1 MSQQT
6 ISAGSAGVGDAHAGS
21 GASEHGGMNKLGAL
35 LCWAVV
41 FADIGTSVYYT
52 PGILFGQFG
61 HLAGFFVTL
70 TMFAFVL
77 LALKYAEVSVRFPEG
92 GGVVTVSA
100 RALSP
105 WMGALGGMFIL
116 VDYFLTAAISSLSGL
131 QYFQD
136 VYPAIKPF
144 VLIATIVVVALLG
157 VLNWWGIK
165 ESAMVSLVIAILA
178 FISDIVILFAVF
190 ITIPLPEI
198 IHLVTII
205 FRGSALTPVTVLTGF
220 AGAFL
225 AFSGLESISQ
235 LSPVMRRP
243 RSRTVTIALSLVVIT
258 VGLTSPLLTILS
270 TTLLD
275 GSHNGLLRNQVA
287 HIDPNQ
293 FISQLGGAF
302 AGPVVGIATAVI
314 ASALLIFASN
324 TAIIGSYHVFLALS
338 RMSFFPQI
346 VEKRDKFRGT
356 PIISIVLATGI
367 PIAIL
372 IVANGQI
379 DLLGQLYAF
388 GLLGAFALTCI
399 SLDFLRF
406 RERRGGKQITLHD
419 EEIEAE
425 AAQAARLGD
434 LSRQS
439 SVDSDA
445 IVDEDEEERRAALV
459 GSAGVAIPEA
469 PVEQTALEQAL
480 AIWRKYWRAYWP
492 TVNFGLGIVTTLLVM
507 AAWITNL
514 ITKRDA
520 TIFGSSLTAVGM
532 VIAVLH
538 YRWRK
543 QQGLNTVQPSWAMSL
558 APNAVFAI
566 ARSGLA
572 QNAQIIESAF
582 RSARGRPVLVLFLS
596 TRQPATARIMQ
607 INDPA
612 LRDDEAQDIFR
623 LAERLSATTHTPTQ
637 VFYRIGPVASA
648 ANLWRVARCQEVV
661 ADPETA
667 RDFAKSVA
675 PTYIR
680 YRREGEATVAH
691 MVIRPREEA
700 AAATPALVPAP
711 SGRAPRAPLATPP
724 SGGPPELYDEDTG
737 SFNDEAWIEEY
748 RDLEDAYSSVKTGPR
763 PGLNQSRNGHS
774 GGRRAPEAEKR
785 FGEEPHPDHE
795 HVGDTKPRHRVK
807 VVHSL
812 LPSQSGVIQTP
823 PQARRTAPPAQSTP
837 TAQPKPQPSETP
849 RMSEPT
855 PIESDED
862 DWYWNGE
869 DLVRMSE
876 PEPRDGA
883 SDQGA
888 SSHGS
893 GDEESAAG
901 DAGAEVTDDS
911 ERG

>member
-1 MSQQT
+1 
-6 ISAGSAGVGDAHAGS
+6 
-21 GASEHGGMNKLGAL
+21 MNKLGAL

-41 FADIGTSVYYT
+41 FADIGTSVYYV

-70 TMFAFVL
+70 TMGAFVL

-136 VYPAIKPF
+136 VFPPIKPF
-144 VLIATIVVVALLG
+144 VLIGTIIVLLLLG

-178 FISDIVILFAVF
+178 FVSDIVILFAVF
-190 ITIPLPEI
+190 LTIPLPEI
-198 IHLVTII
+198 IHLITII
-205 FRGSALTPVTVLTGF
+205 FRGSALTPLTVLSGF

-275 GSHNGLLRNQVA
+275 GGHNALLRNQVA
-287 HIDPNQ
+287 NIDPNQ

-324 TAIIGSYHVFLALS
+324 TAIIGTYHVFLALS

-346 VEKRDKFRGT
+346 VERRDKFRGT
-356 PIISIVLATGI
+356 PTISILLATVI

-388 GLLGAFALTCI
+388 GLLGAFTLTCI
-399 SLDFLRF
+399 SLDVLRF

-419 EEIEAE
+419 EELEAE
-425 AAQAARLGD
+425 AAEAARTGVALQPPSAPIGD
-434 LSRQS
+434 EE
-439 SVDSDA
+439 
-445 IVDEDEEERRAALV
+445 DEDEEERRAALV
-459 GSAGVAIPEA
+459 GSAGVSIPEA
-469 PVEQTALEQAL
+469 PIEQTSWER
-480 AIWRKYWRAYWP
+480 AIAAWRKHWRAYWP
-492 TVNFGLGIVTTLLVM
+492 TVNFGLGIVTTVLVL
-507 AAWITNL
+507 AAWVTNL
-514 ITKRDA
+514 IDKRDA
-520 TIFGSSLTAVGM
+520 TIFGSSLTVVGM
-532 VIAVLH
+532 TIAILH

-558 APNAVFAI
+558 APNSVFAI
-566 ARSGLA
+566 ARTGLA

-582 RSARGRPVLVLFLS
+582 RSARGRRVLVLFLS

-623 LAERLSATTHTPTQ
+623 LAERLSAATHTPTQ

-648 ANLWRVARCQEVV
+648 ANLWRFARSQEVV
-661 ADPETA
+661 ADEETA
-667 RDFAKSVA
+667 SEFAQSVA

-680 YRREGEATVAH
+680 YRREGEVTVAH
-691 MVIRPREEA
+691 MVIRPREEVA
-700 AAATPALVPAP
+700 GATPAVVPTPAGRAP
-711 SGRAPRAPLATPP
+711 RAPRAPLATPP
-724 SGGPPELYDEDTG
+724 TGGPPTLYDEDSG

-763 PGLNQSRNGHS
+763 PGLDQTRNGRNGVHRVS
-774 GGRRAPEAEKR
+774 EVDRR
-785 FGEEPHPDHE
+785 FGEEPQPDHG
-795 HVGDTKPRHRVK
+795 HVGDTKPRHPVRV
-807 VVHSL
+807 VRGL
-812 LPSQSGVIQTP
+812 PPSQSGVMQTP
-823 PQARRTAPPAQSTP
+823 PQARRTAPPVPPAPPTP
-837 TAQPKPQPSETP
+837 PKPQPSETA

-869 DLVRMSE
+869 DLIRLSE
-876 PEPRDGA
+876 ADESGTTSDRGA
-883 SDQGA
+883 SA
-888 SSHGS
+888 SGGDSPSVGGGS
-893 GDEESAAG
+893 GPTGPTAKDDEK
-901 DAGAEVTDDS
+901 
-911 ERG
+911 RG